1 MVMMIS
7 KCIFILNIATKYH
20 VDTFL
25 EGDICTLKIPVVKIL
40 CVRDGVKNIQKGGYR
55 PYSVTGVGGGW
66 VRITVFQ
73 GQGEMTNS

>member
-55 PYSVTGVGGGW
+55 PY
-66 VRITVFQ
+66 
-73 GQGEMTNS
+73 